1 MHFPSQGPK
10 AGQTTPRAPG
20 SREQLEEP
28 GEEGPTV
35 SVSGGRLGGP
45 QSWKA
50 EPKASKTSTPRI
62 LGPTLVQLGSSV
74 QINRESG

>member
-35 SVSGGRLGGP
+35 SVSGGAPRWPPELEGRAQSFQNLDPQNPGP
-45 QSWKA
+45 H
-50 EPKASKTSTPRI
+50 P
-62 LGPTLVQLGSSV
+62 GSA
-74 QINRESG
+74 GFLCADKP